1 MFDALS
7 EKLESAFK
15 KLKGEDKLTE
25 KNIEETLRL
34 VRRSLLDADVNLQVV
49 KDFIEHIQEKALGS
63 EVLLTLSPG
72 QQFANIVYDELRDL
86 MGQANVP
93 LNRAE
98 SGPSIIL
105 MAGLQGT
112 GKTTAAA
119 KLALFLRKENR
130 RALLVACDVYRP
142 AAIDQLRTLAKQI
155 QVPIFEKSADTNP
168 VDIAR
173 EAIAYGRQEKV
184 DTIIIDTAG
193 RLQID
198 EDMMQELVNIKELA
212 QPHEVLLVVDAMT
225 GQEAANLTRVFHERV
240 GITGAVLTKMDGDTR
255 GGAALS
261 IRQVSGQPI
270 KFIGVG
276 EKVEALQPFYPERM
290 ASRILGGGD
299 LMTLVE
305 KAQEE
310 IDFADAS
317 KLEDKILNA
326 SFNLEDFVKQMRMI
340 KKMGSFSGILKLLPG
355 VGGKITDA
363 QIEQGELQLKRTEAM
378 IGSMTPKERRNPDLI
393 DLSRKRRIA
402 KGCGHS
408 VQEVGQMINQ
418 FQQMRGMMQQMG
430 RGGFGGMP
438 GLGGM
443 PGMGGMGGGMPGMG
457 GMNQGRMGPAA
468 AGGPGWR
475 GQATKAKPPK
485 PPKKK
490 DRKGFS

>member
-1 MFDALS
+1 
-7 EKLESAFK
+7 
-15 KLKGEDKLTE
+15 
-25 KNIEETLRL
+25 
-34 VRRSLLDADVNLQVV
+34 
-49 KDFIEHIQEKALGS
+49 
-63 EVLLTLSPG
+63 
-72 QQFANIVYDELRDL
+72 
-86 MGQANVP
+86 
-93 LNRAE
+93 
-98 SGPSIIL
+98 
-105 MAGLQGT
+105 
-112 GKTTAAA
+112 
-119 KLALFLRKENR
+119 
-130 RALLVACDVYRP
+130 
-142 AAIDQLRTLAKQI
+142 
-155 QVPIFEKSADTNP
+155 
-168 VDIAR
+168 
-173 EAIAYGRQEKV
+173 
-184 DTIIIDTAG
+184 
-193 RLQID
+193 
-198 EDMMQELVNIKELA
+198 
-212 QPHEVLLVVDAMT
+212 
-225 GQEAANLTRVFHERV
+225 
-240 GITGAVLTKMDGDTR
+240 MDGDTR